1 MILRYARKEDMD
13 SICRIWQA
21 SFGDSEEFIRTFF
34 DRTGIIDTTVVAELD
49 GQVCSLMCAF
59 DGIGGMSYLYA
70 LCTAPEHRGRGIGG
84 KVLHETIRLAHCRGA
99 SVAALHP
106 ADSDL
111 AKWYAAN
118 FNLTPSGYFTH
129 EQFTATETE
138 LTAKEVPFSELLL
151 ADDSITAQLCGAQEV
166 LAQFYGGHLLKIGS
180 SLVYAE
186 ERSGEVTVKAIA
198 PQKISESDQNIILSA
213 AAKYFGVPSVCVRK
227 YFESTP
233 VNSHIHYVNLS
244 IDNPTHSQAPI
255 IAPHSFQYVLD

>member
-1 MILRYARKEDMD
+1 MILRYAYREDMD
-13 SICRIWQA
+13 SICRIWQT

-34 DRTGIIDTTVVAELD
+34 ARTGIIDTTVVAELD

-59 DGIGGMSYLYA
+59 DGIGSMSYLYA

-84 KVLHETIRLAHCRGA
+84 KLLLETIRLAHCRGA
-99 SVAALHP
+99 SAAALHP

-111 AKWYAAN
+111 AKWYAEN

-151 ADDSITAQLCGAQEV
+151 ADGSISAQLCRAQEV

-180 SLVYAE
+180 SLIDAE

-198 PQKISESDQNIILSA
+198 PQEISETEQNGILSA
-213 AAKYFGVPSVCVRK
+213 AAKYFGVPSVSVRK
-227 YFESTP
+227 YFKSAP
-233 VNSHIHYVNLS
+233 VNSHIYYVNLAY
-244 IDNPTHSQAPI
+244 DNPTPTQTPFVAPYG
-255 IAPHSFQYVLD
+255 FQYVLD